1 MHRSFIFA
9 ILFLASIAT
18 IFATTNALTA
28 TAKGKKSY
36 DIESFMHAVKDDGL
50 HTKVIKGEATRK
62 ENKLFAAYVKA
73 MPNNKPPKGTAESWA
88 ALTSALLQA
97 TTNHQNGTEG
107 SGEALAAAM
116 DCKACHSNHKVY
128 PPKK

>member
-1 MHRSFIFA
+1 MKRSFIFA
-9 ILFLASIAT
+9 TLFLAGIAT
-18 IFATTNALTA
+18 IFAATNDTEVA
-28 TAKGKKSY
+28 AKGKQSY
-36 DIESFMHAVKDDGL
+36 EIESFMHAVKDDGL

-62 ENKLFAAYVKA
+62 EQKLFWAFVKA

-88 ALTSALLQA
+88 TLTNALLQA
-97 TTNHQNGTEG
+97 TNNHRKGVEG

-116 DCKACHSNHKVY
+116 TCKACHENHKVY

>member
-1 MHRSFIFA
+1 MKRSLIFT
-9 ILFLASIAT
+9 ILFLAGIAT
-18 IFATTNALTA
+18 FSAVTNNTEVA
-28 TAKGKKSY
+28 AKGKQSY

-62 ENKLFAAYVKA
+62 EQKLFSAFVKA
-73 MPNNKPPKGTAESWA
+73 MPNTTPPKGTAESWA

-97 TTNHQNGTEG
+97 TANHRKGVEG

-116 DCKACHSNHKVY
+116 SCKACHENHKVY
-128 PPKK
+128 PPKE